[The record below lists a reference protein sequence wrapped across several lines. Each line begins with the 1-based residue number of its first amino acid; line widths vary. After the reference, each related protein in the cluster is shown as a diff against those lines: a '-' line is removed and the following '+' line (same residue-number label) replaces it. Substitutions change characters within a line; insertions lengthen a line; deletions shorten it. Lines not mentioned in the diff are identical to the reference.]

1 MAVPT
6 KMLDEVQDI
15 MSSKEGINQQ
25 VEQVVQLLESYGMAH
40 RMTILPSQLL
50 CHPDN
55 RGGAMVSFHDVWQKG
70 LQMVQVGLQKTL
82 LQDAICIELSKA
94 EDKKA
99 MQIQQNK
106 KLVEASMGHLAPVTG
121 KERLWAFFIICSFLI
136 LLLLYFPIF
145 LSGLASLLFILPHF
159 RLHDT
164 QCQPHSPIPQS
175 H

>member
-6 KMLDEVQDI
+6 KMLDEVHDI
-15 MSSKEGINQQ
+15 MSSKQGINQQ

-121 KERLWAFFIICSFLI
+121 KERLWAFFII
-136 LLLLYFPIF
+136 
-145 LSGLASLLFILPHF
+145 
-159 RLHDT
+159 
-164 QCQPHSPIPQS
+164 
-175 H
+175 

>member
-15 MSSKEGINQQ
+15 MSSKQGINQQ

-82 LQDAICIELSKA
+82 LQDAIGIELAKA

-106 KLVEASMGHLAPVTG
+106 IGGSIHGPSCTSHRKRT
-121 KERLWAFFIICSFLI
+121 
-136 LLLLYFPIF
+136 
-145 LSGLASLLFILPHF
+145 SLGMFYYLFISYF
-159 RLHDT
+159 AT
-164 QCQPHSPIPQS
+164 SIFSNISFWSCFIAFYFATFQAT
-175 H
+175 

>member
-1 MAVPT
+1 M
-6 KMLDEVQDI
+6 
-15 MSSKEGINQQ
+15 
-25 VEQVVQLLESYGMAH
+25 
-40 RMTILPSQLL
+40 ILPSQLL

-55 RGGAMVSFHDVWQKG
+55 RGGAMVPFHDVWQKG

-82 LQDAICIELSKA
+82 LQHAICIELAKA

-121 KERLWAFFIICSFLI
+121 KERLWAFLIICSYLI
-136 LLLLYFPIF
+136 LLLLYFPRF
-145 LSGLASLLFILPHF
+145 LFGLGSLLFILPHF

-164 QCQPHSPIPQS
+164 QCQPHGPIPQS